1 LDILEKMLAT
11 IDKPRKEMSPHAPRV
26 EKITI
31 NPDQIR
37 DVIGPG
43 GKVINSIIEQTKAQ
57 IGVEDDGTIFVTSND
72 KESMKSAIKMIEL
85 ITKIPAVGE
94 VYTGKVTRIMEFGAF
109 VEFLPKRE
117 GLVHISK
124 LGKGQRVNRVSDVV
138 NIGDKVKIKIDE
150 VDNVGRFNLGFVGK
164 EK

>member
-1 LDILEKMLAT
+1 
-11 IDKPRKEMSPHAPRV
+11 
-26 EKITI
+26 
-31 NPDQIR
+31 
-37 DVIGPG
+37 
-43 GKVINSIIEQTKAQ
+43 
-57 IGVEDDGTIFVTSND
+57 
-72 KESMKSAIKMIEL
+72 
-85 ITKIPAVGE
+85 
-94 VYTGKVTRIMEFGAF
+94 MEFGAF